1 MIKALQSLS
10 TINLK
15 AGLSVG
21 LCAVFLAGCGS
32 TTDLAGD
39 VISGGVEPVQVSPDT
54 FAPPVTCPPLRL
66 KNGTHLIRKFER
78 NKEGDRNGLIYQAL
92 IEEWAASCSLE
103 GEGRRIKLGIAGDVT
118 PGPAWKGGDIVLP
131 VRVTI
136 PASND
141 PKEKPLVSELL
152 QIPVSITAT
161 GGGQQ
166 WSLVEEKF
174 VIPSNQGR
182 MIEIGFDDGRYR

>member
-1 MIKALQSLS
+1 MIKALKSLS
-10 TINLK
+10 AVNFK
-15 AGLSVG
+15 NGLSAG
-21 LCAVFLAGCGS
+21 FCAIFLAGCGS
-32 TTDLAGD
+32 TTDLAGN
-39 VISGGVEPVQVSPDT
+39 VISGGVEPIQVSPDT
-54 FAPPVTCPPLRL
+54 FAPPVKCPPLRL

-92 IEEWAASCSLE
+92 IEDWAASCSQDA
-103 GEGRRIKLGIAGDVT
+103 EGRRIKLGIAGDVT

-136 PASND
+136 PVSSD

-152 QIPVSITAT
+152 QIPVSIAAT

-166 WSLVEEKF
+166 WSIVEEKF
-174 VIPSNQGR
+174 VIPANQGR
-182 MIEIGFDDGRYR
+182 MIEIGFDDGRRR